1 LQIGKDFNR
10 PCNVKELRKDNTLS
24 KDMNFKTTLPDL
36 SIIAPVCNA
45 ENEVSKLLDSLTNL
59 DYPQDRMEIIIVD
72 NKSTDNTK
80 EVVKKYPVKLL
91 EENEFQS
98 SYAARNKGIKYASGD
113 ILAFIDSDCIAS
125 PKWLIEGVRSFSDDA
140 DLVGGKVEFYFSD
153 NKSAAEMYD
162 SITNMQIEHNIKER
176 NVAKTANLFVKSSL
190 FDEVGMFP
198 HHATSGGDVQWTA
211 MATRA
216 GYKLVYAP
224 DAIVKHPA
232 RTLKGLLKKQYR
244 VGKGKMK
251 ALNAEFRESGKKSL
265 LGSAIPRLS
274 EIRGLIDERGTEDM
288 DKKVLRIWM
297 VALLCNLATGLGIL
311 SKTLTNLQRSK

>member
-1 LQIGKDFNR
+1 MQIGKDFNR

>member
-1 LQIGKDFNR
+1 
-10 PCNVKELRKDNTLS
+10 
-24 KDMNFKTTLPDL
+24 M
-36 SIIAPVCNA
+36 SIINEELPVISVISPVYNA
-45 ENEVSKLLDSLTNL
+45 ENDIHELLNSLLNL
-59 DYPQDRMEIIIVD
+59 DYPQNLFKIIIVD

-80 EVVKKYPVKLL
+80 EIVKKYSVKLL
-91 EENEFQS
+91 EENDIQS

-125 PKWLIEGVRSFSDDA
+125 PKWLLEGVRSFSDGA
-140 DLVGGKVEFYFSD
+140 DLVGGKVEFYFS
-153 NKSAAEMYD
+153 KRKTAAEMYD

-176 NVAKTANLFVKSSL
+176 NVAKTANLFVKASL

-216 GYKLVYAP
+216 GYKLVYAS

-232 RTLKGLLKKQYR
+232 RTLKELLKKQYR

-251 ALNAEFRESGKKSL
+251 ALNAESRDSGKKSL